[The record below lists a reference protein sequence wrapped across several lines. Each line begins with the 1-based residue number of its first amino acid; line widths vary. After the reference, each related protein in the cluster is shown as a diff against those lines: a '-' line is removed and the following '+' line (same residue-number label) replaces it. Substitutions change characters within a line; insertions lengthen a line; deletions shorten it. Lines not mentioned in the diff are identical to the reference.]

1 MQKLSPNDSRNS
13 LPVIARVTL
22 TLILKEMQGMLQ
34 TMVPAKSAE
43 LIANNQATQ
52 AVVVFRADPL

>member
-43 LIANNQATQ
+43 IANNQATQ